1 MKSRTKFLIQ
11 LLISIGLIV
20 LLLNIIDL
28 KKVVFLLKGLNIWFF
43 LLLLILITL
52 DRFFMAYKWHL
63 LLKAKELDISYL
75 DSVRV
80 YYLSTFASFFLPTTV
95 GADIFRVYKL
105 HVEKKEGA
113 NILSSVIVERMLG
126 FIASA
131 LVAVFGVALLIF
143 LLRLEVWALLW
154 YAVIFLVFFSLIFIS
169 SFFIHPAPA
178 RRGWIHKFFIF
189 EKIAGFYKNYR
200 EYKDKRGLLYIFV
213 ILSSVEQLAP
223 VLGNYLA
230 AFALGLNIPFMYFLA
245 VIPIVQLLNRIP
257 ISLNGIGINEGLLV
271 YFFSILNLDKADGFS
286 IGLVGQ
292 IGVLVSVLPA
302 ILYISGRRFWKSYG
316 K

>member
-11 LLISIGLIV
+11 LTISIGLIV

-28 KKVVFLLKGLNIWFF
+28 KKVIVLLKGLNIWFF

-63 LLKAKELDISYL
+63 LLKAKDLDISYL

-131 LVAVFGVALLIF
+131 FVAVLGVALLIF
-143 LLRLEVWALLW
+143 LLGLEVWALLW
-154 YAVIFLVFFSLIFIS
+154 YAIIFLVFFTLVFIS
-169 SFFIHPAPA
+169 SFFIHK
-178 RRGWIHKFFIF
+178 IFIF
-189 EKIAGFYKNYR
+189 EKIAGFYKSYR
-200 EYKDKRGLLYIFV
+200 EYKGKRGLLYIFV
-213 ILSSVEQLAP
+213 ILSSIEQLAP
-223 VLGNYLA
+223 VAGNYLA
-230 AFALGLNIPFMYFLA
+230 ALALGLDIPFMYFLA

-286 IGLVGQ
+286 VGLIGQ
-292 IGVLVSVLPA
+292 AGVLASVLPA
-302 ILYISGRRFWKSYG
+302 IFYLFG
-316 K
+316 KGLLKKK